1 MFIYIKMPRAV
12 LLHTERDSIEE
23 IELDIAPEKNE
34 VVRAVQ
40 GLPTFIGQWPEI
52 DVVLV
57 KSHGALVRNENVL
70 PKPFDREVVFGSV
83 LLVRMDE
90 NSDHRDFTLGEY
102 LSFRDERISV

>member
-1 MFIYIKMPRAV
+1 MARAV
-12 LLHTERDSIEE
+12 IIHTTRDSIEE
-23 IELDIAPEKNE
+23 IELDISPEKNE

-70 PKPFDREVVFGSV
+70 PKPFDGEIVFGAV
-83 LLVRMDE
+83 LLVRMDA
-90 NSDHRDFTLGEY
+90 NSEHCDFTLDEY
-102 LSFRDERISV
+102 LSFRDERVPV